1 MRRSNLSIL
10 FLFFSISLFGQ
21 VNDAGLWTSVGIDKD
36 LADDFKADLEMETRF
51 YENISE
57 LESAFLDLSLEYKL
71 TKFLDVGV
79 DYRFGNKKEL
89 NDIYLLRQRVAGNI
103 YLDTDWRDL
112 EFGYRLRLQRNLEGI
127 RRDEAGIEFSSA
139 VRHKFSITLDLPDK
153 YEIETE
159 YEIFTGRTDQNR
171 FDQTDWRVKAELK
184 KGITKDDNISIGY
197 LIQRQVNENNPLM
210 EFVFMVSYS
219 YELD

>member
-1 MRRSNLSIL
+1 MKWSSLSIFMLL
-10 FLFFSISLFGQ
+10 FSLSAFSQ
-21 VNDAGLWTSVGIDKD
+21 VSDAGLWTGVSVDKEI
-36 LADDFKADLEMETRF
+36 ADDLKADLEMETRF

-57 LESAFLDLSLEYKL
+57 LESAFFDLSLEYKL
-71 TKFLDVGV
+71 TKFLDVSV

-89 NDIYLLRQRVAGNI
+89 NDTYLLRQRVAGNI
-103 YLDTDWRDL
+103 YLDADWRDL
-112 EFGYRLRLQRNLEGI
+112 EFVYRLRLQRNLEGI

-139 VRHKFSITLDLPDK
+139 VRHKFSVTLDLPDR

-171 FDQTDWRVKAELK
+171 FDQTDWRVKAEIK
-184 KGITKDDNISIGY
+184 KGITKDDNISLGY

-210 EFVFMVSYS
+210 EFIFLISYS